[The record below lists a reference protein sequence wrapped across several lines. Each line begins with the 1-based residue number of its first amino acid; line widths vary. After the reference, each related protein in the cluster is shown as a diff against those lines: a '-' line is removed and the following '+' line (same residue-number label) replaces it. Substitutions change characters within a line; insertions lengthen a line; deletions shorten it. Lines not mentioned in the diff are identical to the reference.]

1 MTGSL
6 KWGRVVTVSC
16 GETQSSTGCLLGAFA
31 FNKSHFLSVSQM
43 DYTSEPGTRR
53 CTLNIGISLKGEDF
67 CLPALVRRCTDVE
80 SEELRGVML

>member
-1 MTGSL
+1 M
-6 KWGRVVTVSC
+6 VTVSC

-31 FNKSHFLSVSQM
+31 LNMSHFLFLSQM
-43 DYTSEPGTRR
+43 NYTSDPGTRR

-67 CLPALVRRCTDVE
+67 CLPALVRRYTDVE